1 VGVPNAGTVNHGIH
15 TGGIVHLQRI
25 EEMKTARVDLQKV
38 PWKLYRVLGVRIRWP
53 EGITIDDFLKQKE
66 CIVTIEIPEYGDKK
80 K

>member
-1 VGVPNAGTVNHGIH
+1 
-15 TGGIVHLQRI
+15 
-25 EEMKTARVDLQKV
+25 MKTARVDLQKV